1 MMPSSP
7 DFAQKSSPG
16 SPLHF
21 CVSLLP
27 NGQPERSAL
36 FPLFHV
42 VPRGGGEN
50 ADRAP
55 EMDIQAFR
63 THSAIEWPDWEL
75 LCLNSWFPDV
85 FMVFGH
91 TVKAVGKP
99 LKRPKTPKESTLQP
113 FWPLSWRKTL
123 SPNKN
128 AISRG
133 KFQNSFSGKRKMRL
147 TGRLGL
153 CPLADFEQP
162 FGQPPR
168 GCGSEL
174 PFSKV
179 AAINPPILNA
189 PRPPLSPQ
197 ASRFFC
203 LRTQSSCLNTSMS

>member
-1 MMPSSP
+1 MAAIARWLKARPRRLGRHNLQFKHSIQSRFSSPSIKTTTGMMPSSP

-63 THSAIEWPDWEL
+63 THSAIEWPDWQL

-113 FWPLSWRKTL
+113 VWPLSWRKTR
-123 SPNKN
+123 SSNKK
-128 AISRG
+128 AILRG
-133 KFQNSFSGKRKMRL
+133 KFQNSFSGKWV
-147 TGRLGL
+147 GL
-153 CPLADFEQP
+153 LD
-162 FGQPPR
+162 
-168 GCGSEL
+168 
-174 PFSKV
+174 
-179 AAINPPILNA
+179 
-189 PRPPLSPQ
+189 PQ
-197 ASRFFC
+197 
-203 LRTQSSCLNTSMS
+203 MK